1 MWAMNHRFKLLAL
14 TIATL
19 LALNDVLA
27 LRAFEAEAQ
36 AALPSCPEEAGV
48 EYIFPSPRF
57 SQDTTLFWIDSF
69 GNTLWRSQDGGRS
82 WLQMFR
88 YTSDPV
94 TVLIEQFEMVPH
106 ADDADLTLFLG
117 VENWTHRSHH
127 LFQSNDSGET
137 WQERTPACSAGIYP
151 DCPQFTLRAAG
162 RTDVLFQPRLWFY
175 NWSPL
180 PFGIARS
187 PDAGGTW
194 DLIWEET
201 EAWQVAVSP
210 DYDYDQTLFAT
221 LIGRSATLNT
231 SFLITSDGG
240 QNWQAGGQG
249 LCQQDFW
256 HSDLQV
262 SPGFPRDHTLL
273 IGLYRNSLFKSEDS
287 GQSWRAIFPTGQVP
301 ICDYSLTQLASLQ
314 PRFAPG
320 YPDDP
325 TIYLG
330 ANNGVYVSYD
340 DGQHWLLL
348 VESGTV
354 FDIAISANPPST
366 PGSASIAEADG
377 LANATAK
384 NNELTTLHYTFL
396 PQVSVHGVGLAIKP
410 YALFVRAYLK
420 GTHDAYTYRSD
431 DGGGTWRCIEPPRVQ
446 KRAYLP
452 VLLKVR

>member
-1 MWAMNHRFKLLAL
+1 MNQRSRLLAL
-14 TIATL
+14 TIATVL
-19 LALNDVLA
+19 TLSDVLA
-27 LRAFEAEAQ
+27 LGASEAQAQ

-48 EYIFPSPRF
+48 EYIVPSPRYGE
-57 SQDTTLFWIDSF
+57 DATLFWIDSF
-69 GNTLWRSQDGGRS
+69 GNSLWRSQNGGRS
-82 WLQMFR
+82 WLQIFR
-88 YTSDPV
+88 YTSDPI
-94 TVLIEQFEMVPH
+94 TVLIEQFEMIPH
-106 ADDADLTLFLG
+106 ADAAGLTLFLG
-117 VENWTHRSHH
+117 VEDWTYRTYH
-127 LFQSNDSGET
+127 LYQSNDSGET

-162 RTDVLFQPRLWFY
+162 RNDVLFQPRLWFY
-175 NWSPL
+175 SWSPL
-180 PFGIARS
+180 PVGIVRS
-187 PDAGGTW
+187 QDAGRTW
-194 DLIWEET
+194 DLVWEET
-201 EAWQVAVSP
+201 DAWQVAVSP
-210 DYDYDQTLFAT
+210 DYDYDRTLFAT

-231 SFLITSDGG
+231 SFLITNDGG

-273 IGLYRNSLFKSEDS
+273 IGLYRNSLFKSQDS
-287 GQSWRAIFPTGQVP
+287 GQSWRAIFPAGPVP
-301 ICDYSLTQLASLQ
+301 ICDYSLTHLASLQ

-354 FDIAISANPPST
+354 FDISISST
-366 PGSASIAEADG
+366 TSRAADSASVADAG
-377 LANATAK
+377 QLARTVRR
-384 NNELTTLHYTFL
+384 NNEPATLHYVFF
-396 PQVSVHGVGLAIKP
+396 PQVNIHGAGPKVKP
-410 YALFVRAYLK
+410 YSLFVRAYLK
-420 GTHDAYTYRSD
+420 GTYDVYTYRSD
-431 DGGGTWRCIEPPRVQ
+431 DGGVTWRCIEPPRVQ

-452 VLLKVR
+452 MLLKAR